1 MDRFRSVFSIAR
13 KSISPWCFPV
23 SDITIRGK
31 FSRGKR
37 RAHNSIAICAF
48 ERLRIRWHSYP
59 RTFISM
65 CAQKRVPIY
74 FSRDG
79 DKEAKRRIEER
90 QRDTEERK
98 WKARGERYTMYI
110 RNRGYDSTLVYF
122 FCPLLSFQFP
132 LSVSLAPL
140 LSLRSSWWPMIRRW
154 DKNRF
159 NEISSDSFRWRGNR
173 ETMKIWKRGN
183 GVGTYPS
190 LDESC
195 LFHTRL
201 VFSLLKFNVCA
212 RETFPSHLHL

>member
-1 MDRFRSVFSIAR
+1 
-13 KSISPWCFPV
+13 
-23 SDITIRGK
+23 
-31 FSRGKR
+31 
-37 RAHNSIAICAF
+37 
-48 ERLRIRWHSYP
+48 
-59 RTFISM
+59 M

-90 QRDTEERK
+90 QRDTEEKK

-122 FCPLLSFQFP
+122 SVRFFLSSFRSLFPSLLCSP
-132 LSVSLAPL
+132 RDRRGDRSGDGTKISLTKSHLKLVSLT
-140 LSLRSSWWPMIRRW
+140 R
-154 DKNRF
+154 NRK
-159 NEISSDSFRWRGNR
+159 
-173 ETMKIWKRGN
+173 TMKIWKRGN
-183 GVGTYPS
+183 DVGTYPS

-212 RETFPSHLHL
+212 

>member
-1 MDRFRSVFSIAR
+1 MYRFRSVFSIAR

-31 FSRGKR
+31 FSRGKP

-90 QRDTEERK
+90 QRDTEEKK

-122 FCPLLSFQFP
+122 SVRFFLS
-132 LSVSLAPL
+132 
-140 LSLRSSWWPMIRRW
+140 
-154 DKNRF
+154 
-159 NEISSDSFRWRGNR
+159 SFR
-173 ETMKIWKRGN
+173 
-183 GVGTYPS
+183 S
-190 LDESC
+190 L
-195 LFHTRL
+195 
-201 VFSLLKFNVCA
+201 
-212 RETFPSHLHL
+212 FPSPLCSPCDRRGDRWSGDGTKIGLTKSHQTRFVDVATNGTLWKYGNVETA